1 VKLLKALLFFVICM
15 VALVVG
21 VLFSARNSQ
30 AVSLDLIFFQLPPL
44 SMAIWLLLSL
54 VTGMLLCA
62 FIYTFVTFKL
72 KRHNVQL
79 QRQLAKL
86 NQKKSHTETLR

>member
-1 VKLLKALLFFVICM
+1 MKLLKALLFFVICM

-62 FIYTFVTFKL
+62 FIYTFITFKL
-72 KRHNVQL
+72 KRHNAQL
-79 QRQLAKL
+79 QRQLDKL
-86 NQKKSHTETLR
+86 NQKKPQTETPR

>member
-1 VKLLKALLFFVICM
+1 
-15 VALVVG
+15 
-21 VLFSARNSQ
+21 
-30 AVSLDLIFFQLPPL
+30 L

-62 FIYTFVTFKL
+62 FIYSFVTFKL
-72 KRHNVQL
+72 KRHNAQL

>member
-1 VKLLKALLFFVICM
+1 MKLLKALLFFVICM

-62 FIYTFVTFKL
+62 FIYTIVTFKL
-72 KRHNVQL
+72 KRHNAQL

-86 NQKKSHTETLR
+86 NQKKSHAETLR

>member
-30 AVSLDLIFFQLPPL
+30 DVSLDLIFFQLPPL

-72 KRHNVQL
+72 KRHNAQL

>member
-1 VKLLKALLFFVICM
+1 MKLIKALLFFVICM

-72 KRHNVQL
+72 KRHNAQL

-86 NQKKSHTETLR
+86 NQKKSQTETLR

>member
-1 VKLLKALLFFVICM
+1 VKLLKALLFFVISL
-15 VALVVG
+15 VALVIG

-72 KRHNVQL
+72 KRHNAQL

-86 NQKKSHTETLR
+86 NQNKPHAEMPR

>member
-1 VKLLKALLFFVICM
+1 MKLLKALLFFVISL

-62 FIYTFVTFKL
+62 FIYTFITFKL
-72 KRHNVQL
+72 KRHNAQL
-79 QRQLAKL
+79 QRQLDKL
-86 NQKKSHTETLR
+86 NQKKPQTETPR

>member
-72 KRHNVQL
+72 KRP
-79 QRQLAKL
+79 
-86 NQKKSHTETLR
+86 

>member
-1 VKLLKALLFFVICM
+1 M
-15 VALVVG
+15 VALGVG

-44 SMAIWLLLSL
+44 RMAIWLLLSL

-72 KRHNVQL
+72 KRHNAQL
-79 QRQLAKL
+79 QRQLDKL

>member
-1 VKLLKALLFFVICM
+1 VKLLKALLFFVISL

-62 FIYTFVTFKL
+62 FIYTFITFKL
-72 KRHNVQL
+72 KRHNAQL
-79 QRQLAKL
+79 QRQLDKL
-86 NQKKSHTETLR
+86 NQKKPQTETPR

>member
-1 VKLLKALLFFVICM
+1 MKLLKALLFFVICM

-54 VTGMLLCA
+54 VMGMLLCA

-72 KRHNVQL
+72 KRHNAQL

>member
-1 VKLLKALLFFVICM
+1 MKLLKALVFFVISL

-30 AVSLDLIFFQLPPL
+30 AVSLDLVFFQLPPL

-54 VTGMLLCA
+54 VMGMLLCA

-72 KRHNVQL
+72 KRHNAQL

-86 NQKKSHTETLR
+86 QQKKSQTEMPR

>member
-1 VKLLKALLFFVICM
+1 MKLLKALLFFVICM

-72 KRHNVQL
+72 KRHNAQL

-86 NQKKSHTETLR
+86 NQKKSQTETLR

>member
-72 KRHNVQL
+72 KRHNAQL

-86 NQKKSHTETLR
+86 NQKKSQTETLR